1 MSNRL
6 SEQVASTSPSIK
18 SKIDTATNT
27 LQASAN
33 GAEASEADILNFALN
48 LEYLEAEFYTFA
60 STGKSISSF
69 GIVIDGPASG
79 SNPVAGGYTVGGA
92 EVKFDR
98 NELFSKEVALEIG
111 EEERAH
117 VSLLRSALG
126 SAAVAKPNI
135 NLNALGIG
143 FGNQTDFLTV
153 ARLLEDIGVSA
164 YSGAAS
170 LLKTPEV
177 IKAAARLLATEAQH
191 AGGIRT
197 QVAALKIPTTQ
208 LDLADILPP
217 PSGNQSQFFSANP
230 SNGLVAARTAGEV
243 LYLAFGMK
251 ANVTEGGFFPTGLNG
266 KIAMSSAPATASRLG
281 DR

>member
-1 MSNRL
+1 MSHKL

-18 SKIDTATNT
+18 NKIDTATDA
-27 LQASAN
+27 LQTSAN
-33 GAEASEADILNFALN
+33 NTEVSEADILNFALN

-69 GIVIDGPASG
+69 GIGIDGLASG
-79 SNPVAGGYTVGGA
+79 SNSVAGGSTMGGA
-92 EVKFDR
+92 EVTFDR

-111 EEERAH
+111 AEERAH

-126 SAAVAKPNI
+126 SAAIAKPNI

-143 FGNQTDFLTV
+143 FGNQTDFLIV

-170 LLKTPEV
+170 LLKTPEI
-177 IKAAARLLATEAQH
+177 IKTAARLLATEAQH

-217 PSGNQSQFFSANP
+217 PSGKQLQFFSANP
-230 SNGLVAARTAGEV
+230 SNGLVAARNAGEV

-251 ANVTEGGFFPTGLNG
+251 PNVTEGGFFPTGLNG
-266 KIAMSSAPATASRLG
+266 NITTSSTPATELNLS
-281 DR
+281 DK